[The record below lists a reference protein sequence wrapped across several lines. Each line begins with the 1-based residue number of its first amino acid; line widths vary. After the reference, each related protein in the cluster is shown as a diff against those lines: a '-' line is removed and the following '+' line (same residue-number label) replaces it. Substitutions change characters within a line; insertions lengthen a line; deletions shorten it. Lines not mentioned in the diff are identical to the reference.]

1 MKKYALILILILVTG
16 LMAGCLGGNG
26 STTSSPTT
34 SQQTEHTPS
43 TTTTRSVSS
52 TTTTPSPTETPRE
65 ITTDELLAGVSG
77 IRQFTYT
84 ANAEVSM
91 LVIVKQ
97 ENLTQRDNVTLAIE
111 ETGYMDFESWSAWIN
126 TTTISV
132 PDNASTNTSRI
143 VVNNVTYIMTPMG
156 WVKATDPAT
165 AEFMWRYNLVSLAR
179 EYLKRTPDERE
190 NGEKLVLR
198 YYLNDQ
204 EVAPLAMMYFAAT
217 QDTQISVK
225 NGVLELYFDGA
236 NLIGGR
242 ISFSVSTKTS
252 IDDPTIGK
260 MTITQDGSWSET
272 ITITSV
278 NEKRK
283 VTEPST

>member
-1 MKKYALILILILVTG
+1 MKKHALILILILVTG

-26 STTSSPTT
+26 STTSSPAT
-34 SQQTEHTPS
+34 SQQTGHTPS
-43 TTTTRSVSS
+43 TTTTATSS
-52 TTTTPSPTETPRE
+52 TTTTFSPTETPRE
-65 ITTDELLAGVSG
+65 VTTDELLAGVSG

-97 ENLTQRDNVTLAIE
+97 ENLTQRDNVTLAIR

-143 VVNNVTYIMTPMG
+143 VVNNVTYIMTPVG

-165 AEFMWRYNLVSLAR
+165 AEFIWVYNLVNLAR

-204 EVAPLAMMYFAAT
+204 DVVPLAMMYFAAT
-217 QDTQISVK
+217 PDTEISVK
-225 NGVLELYFDGA
+225 NGLLELYFENGR
-236 NLIGGR
+236 LVGGR

-260 MTITQDGSWSET
+260 MTITQDGSWSERV
-272 ITITSV
+272 TITSV

>member
-1 MKKYALILILILVTG
+1 MKKYSVILILILVTG
-16 LMAGCLGGNG
+16 LTAGCIGSND
-26 STTSSPTT
+26 STTSSQTT

-43 TTTTRSVSS
+43 TTTTESISS
-52 TTTTPSPTETPRE
+52 TTTEQSPTETPTK

-77 IRQFTYT
+77 IEQFTYT
-84 ANAEVSM
+84 ANAEISM
-91 LVIVKQ
+91 LVVVKQ
-97 ENLTQRDNVTLAIE
+97 ANLTQRDNVTLAIR

-143 VVNNVTYIMTPMG
+143 VVGNVTYIQTPMG
-156 WVKATDPAT
+156 WIKTSDPAT
-165 AEFMWRYNLVSLAR
+165 ADFMWRYNLVSLAKK
-179 EYLKRTPDERE
+179 YLRRTPDERE
-190 NGEKLVLR
+190 EGKTLVLR
-198 YYLNDQ
+198 YYLSDQ
-204 EVAPLAMMYFAAT
+204 EVVPLAMMYFAAT
-217 QDTQISVK
+217 QDTQVSVE
-225 NGVLELYFDGA
+225 NGLLELYFDGG

-242 ISFSVSTKTS
+242 ISFSVSTVTS

-272 ITITSV
+272 IAITSV